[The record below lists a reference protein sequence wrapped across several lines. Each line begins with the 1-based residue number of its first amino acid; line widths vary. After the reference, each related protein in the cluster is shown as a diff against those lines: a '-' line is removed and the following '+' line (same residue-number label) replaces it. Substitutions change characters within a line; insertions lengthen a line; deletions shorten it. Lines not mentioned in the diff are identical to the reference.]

1 MSVVFETEPRL
12 GASNLQG
19 DYMRRIV
26 PVLAVVLL
34 LFCLAPAFAQNKK
47 TDNGTR
53 TVEGVVSNPDDSP
66 ATGAVVQ
73 LENTKTQQI
82 RSFITQDDGKYR
94 FFELSTEVDYRLKAD
109 SKGSTSGSK
118 TLSSFDGRKKAVI
131 NLKLNAAK

>member
-1 MSVVFETEPRL
+1 MAAVFETEPRL
-12 GASNLQG
+12 GASNRWE

-34 LFCLAPAFAQNKK
+34 LFCLAPAFGQKK

-66 ATGAVVQ
+66 ASGAVVQ

-82 RSFITQDDGKYR
+82 RSFITQDDGKYH

-109 SKGSTSGSK
+109 AKGSTSGSK
-118 TLSSFDGRKKAVI
+118 MLSSFDGRKKAVI
-131 NLKLNAAK
+131 NLKLNAK

>member
-1 MSVVFETEPRL
+1 
-12 GASNLQG
+12 
-19 DYMRRIV
+19 MRRIV

-34 LFCLAPAFAQNKK
+34 LFCLGPAFAQKK

-66 ATGAVVQ
+66 AVGAVVQ

-82 RSFITQDDGKYR
+82 RSFITQDDGKYH

-109 SKGSTSGSK
+109 AKGSTSGSK
-118 TLSSFDGRKKAVI
+118 TLSSFDGRKKAII
-131 NLKLNAAK
+131 NLKLGAK

>member
-1 MSVVFETEPRL
+1 VPAVFETEPRL
-12 GASNLQG
+12 GASNRQE

-26 PVLAVVLL
+26 PVLAVILL
-34 LFCLAPAFAQNKK
+34 LSCLAPGFAQKK
-47 TDNGTR
+47 KSDNGTR

-66 ATGAVVQ
+66 AVGAVVQ

-109 SKGSTSGSK
+109 AKGVTSGSK
-118 TLSSFDGRKKAVI
+118 TLSSFDGRKTAVI
-131 NLKLNAAK
+131 NLKLNAK